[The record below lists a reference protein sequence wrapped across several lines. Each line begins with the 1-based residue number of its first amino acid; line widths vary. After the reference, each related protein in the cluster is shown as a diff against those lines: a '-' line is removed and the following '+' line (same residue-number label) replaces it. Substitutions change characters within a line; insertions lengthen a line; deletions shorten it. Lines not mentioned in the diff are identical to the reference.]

1 MSISCPCSPPLGCLP
16 ETKCNKI
23 PVLAM
28 REEVATWGF
37 EAGSGDPPSVQH
49 KVLKWTDYPIAQR
62 ILGPAPEIGT
72 LRTATP
78 KSDGETFSPSS

>member
-1 MSISCPCSPPLGCLP
+1 
-16 ETKCNKI
+16 
-23 PVLAM
+23 M

-62 ILGPAPEIGT
+62 ILGPVPEIST
-72 LRTATP
+72 LRSREYVVQCQP
-78 KSDGETFSPSS
+78 CRISGGLKEVY

>member
-1 MSISCPCSPPLGCLP
+1 
-16 ETKCNKI
+16 
-23 PVLAM
+23 M

-37 EAGSGDPPSVQH
+37 EAGSGDTPSVQH

-62 ILGPAPEIGT
+62 ILGPAPEKNT
-72 LRTATP
+72 LREATP